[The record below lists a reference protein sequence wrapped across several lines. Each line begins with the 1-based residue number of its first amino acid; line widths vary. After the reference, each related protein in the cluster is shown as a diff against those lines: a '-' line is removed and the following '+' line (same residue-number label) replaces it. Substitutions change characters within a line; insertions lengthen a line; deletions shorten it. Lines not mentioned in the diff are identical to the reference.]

1 MKPDRL
7 TRFLHDKARI
17 VPAFVDQSMRDLY
30 TQRSCTLG
38 PFRTSQSRRQEVRL
52 AADDVL
58 GRRHLDDPAAIPEW
72 TGCCGTDRG
81 YHLHRAEHLPMCS
94 PCQGAHEDWLAE
106 HRHLCGG
113 QLSAAVTTARSRAIG
128 RGAALAE
135 NARELRAQQLTW
147 PAICQRLGVN
157 QVLIEATLRRHE
169 LAVRGPAGR
178 ASLAGGRVR
187 HRSPQEVPFRGH
199 ETRQVL
205 RSGRGGDR
213 PCSDLD
219 AWL

>member
-1 MKPDRL
+1 
-7 TRFLHDKARI
+7 
-17 VPAFVDQSMRDLY
+17 
-30 TQRSCTLG
+30 
-38 PFRTSQSRRQEVRL
+38 
-52 AADDVL
+52 
-58 GRRHLDDPAAIPEW
+58 
-72 TGCCGTDRG
+72 
-81 YHLHRAEHLPMCS
+81 MCS

-199 ETRQVL
+199 ETRQA
-205 RSGRGGDR
+205 RGPAAEATAR
-213 PCSDLD
+213 VATLD